1 MGQGI
6 TLFAAQIRST
16 SSSISVGW
24 EVTVYFFH
32 NIFRLQVQ
40 VLEPSTEHNFRR
52 GKFKIGKEVYLFAV
66 TTEILL
72 IILYRSPL
80 TSYGKEKGRFP

>member
-32 NIFRLQVQ
+32 NIFRLQV
-40 VLEPSTEHNFRR
+40 LKPSAEHYFRR

-66 TTEILL
+66 TPEILL
-72 IILYRSPL
+72 IILYRSPQ
-80 TSYGKEKGRFP
+80 TSNGKEKGRFP

>member
-32 NIFRLQVQ
+32 NIFRLQ